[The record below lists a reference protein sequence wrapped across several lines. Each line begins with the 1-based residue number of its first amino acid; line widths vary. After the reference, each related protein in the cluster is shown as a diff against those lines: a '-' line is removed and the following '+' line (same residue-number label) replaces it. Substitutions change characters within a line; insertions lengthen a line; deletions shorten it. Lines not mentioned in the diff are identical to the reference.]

1 MFPSGPCNNKKF
13 YIYSDGTRAHAH
25 THTLLQQGG
34 WNEHENEMEMT
45 MKWQLPNRNTR
56 WGTQKKKGKEEKTP
70 TPTHLAQGG
79 RTLKGQGRSGRT
91 TGQTPTRGGG
101 ADGSAWHNLQERRT
115 QTWLDTGARMKKG
128 THGELVNNKAQG
140 PRSSSHNPLDGLSG
154 QPWN

>member
-1 MFPSGPCNNKKF
+1 ML
-13 YIYSDGTRAHAH
+13 H
-25 THTLLQQGG
+25 THTHMTHMTHTPCCSRVDEMNMKTRWKWP
-34 WNEHENEMEMT
+34 WND
-45 MKWQLPNRNTR
+45 KLPNRNTR

-101 ADGSAWHNLQERRT
+101 ADGSAWHNLQERRA

-154 QPWN
+154 QPSN